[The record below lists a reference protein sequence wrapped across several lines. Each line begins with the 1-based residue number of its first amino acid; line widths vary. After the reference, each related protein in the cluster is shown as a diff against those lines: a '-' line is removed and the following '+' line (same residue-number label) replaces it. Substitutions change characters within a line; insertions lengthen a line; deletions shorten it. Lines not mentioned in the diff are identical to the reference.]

1 MGYTVTDFEPTPNPS
16 AMKANLDRPI
26 CDATR
31 SYFRAEQAAD
41 DPVAAAL
48 FAIEGV
54 SGVMML
60 GQFITITKTPE
71 ADWPAVQQQVSDVLA
86 TAC

>member
-1 MGYTVTDFEPTPNPS
+1 MGYTVTDFEPTPNPN
-16 AMKANLDRPI
+16 ARKANLDRPI

-41 DPVAAAL
+41 DPVASAL

-54 SGVMML
+54 AGVMLL
-60 GQFITITKTPE
+60 GGFVTITKTPD
-71 ADWPAVQQQVSDVLA
+71 ADWPAIQQHVAEVLA
-86 TAC
+86 TAP